1 MRKDKQPV
9 SFQRPLAVKIIH
21 DFEWSMTDRLRAGMI
36 LPVTRADV
44 PERPGQ
50 AFTVCVQV
58 DEYVASDDAPSTSSI
73 ERHHLREVIVRPH
86 LFTTDL
92 SADPDAVWRTRV
104 ASLIQ
109 NGYKEWIARPDRE
122 RSPESDFGGWYSLN
136 GEKNPAAH
144 RWSVSW
150 IEDTGEIYARC
161 EHTDEYILLGMTK
174 PGDESQVERAL
185 DGWSNPDL
193 EVFHNLQALW
203 EQIQQRGASVR
214 G

>member
-58 DEYVASDDAPSTSSI
+58 DEF
-73 ERHHLREVIVRPH
+73 EVIVRPH

-104 ASLIQ
+104 ASKIQ

-122 RSPESDFGGWYSLN
+122 RSPEYDFGGWYSLN

-161 EHTDEYILLGMTK
+161 EHDDEYIVLGKTN
-174 PGDESQVERAL
+174 PRDEAHCEKAL
-185 DGWSNPDL
+185 EGWANPDL

-203 EQIQQRGASVR
+203 EQIQQRGARVR
-214 G
+214 ETL

>member
-1 MRKDKQPV
+1 MQKQKV
-9 SFQRPLAVKIIH
+9 STWQRPIAVKIIH
-21 DFEWSMTDRLRAGMI
+21 DLEWAPGHVLRAGEI
-36 LPVTRADV
+36 ATVSRADV
-44 PERPGQ
+44 PERAGQ
-50 AFTVCVQV
+50 AFTVCVWQ
-58 DEYVASDDAPSTSSI
+58 DDI
-73 ERHHLREVIVRPH
+73 EVIVRPH

-92 SADPDAVWRTRV
+92 SADPDATWRTRV
-104 ASLIQ
+104 ASKIQ

-122 RSPESDFGGWYSLN
+122 RSPEHDFGGWYSLN

-161 EHTDEYILLGMTK
+161 EHEDQYIILGKTN
-174 PGDESQVERAL
+174 PGDEEHVEKAL
-185 DGWSNPDL
+185 EGWANPDL

>member
-1 MRKDKQPV
+1 MKTNKQ
-9 SFQRPLAVKIIH
+9 STFQRPLAVKIIH

-58 DEYVASDDAPSTSSI
+58 DEY
-73 ERHHLREVIVRPH
+73 EVIVRPH

-104 ASLIQ
+104 ASKIQ
-109 NGYKEWIARPDRE
+109 TGYKAWIARPDRE

-136 GEKNPAAH
+136 GEQNPAAH

-161 EHTDEYILLGMTK
+161 AHTDEYILLGTTK
-174 PGDESQVERAL
+174 PGDEEHLEKAL
-185 DGWSNPDL
+185 EGWANPDR
-193 EVFHNLQALW
+193 EVFHHLQALW
-203 EQIQQRGASVR
+203 EQIQQRGVSVR